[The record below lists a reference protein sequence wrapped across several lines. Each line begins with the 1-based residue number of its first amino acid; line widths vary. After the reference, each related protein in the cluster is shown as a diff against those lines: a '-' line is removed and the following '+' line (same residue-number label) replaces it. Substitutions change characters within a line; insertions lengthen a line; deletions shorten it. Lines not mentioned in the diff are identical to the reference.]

1 MCLHVLAAAA
11 AQSQAASAGL
21 VIPAGLV
28 EAVAAT
34 LKANAAPTLK
44 RPKLPSALSN
54 ISQTAWDYVQQ
65 DFELQMVGLQPNDLP
80 DVKPAPDVPAYQWQ
94 DCREDDQK
102 DAYMLYIRGIIPLDE
117 RTEWIQGDKHRTLLN
132 ASQVHRWPVGEAEL
146 YHLSGTTDAA
156 AVLTAYMSMGLP
168 WEGIRLTIEVK
179 KQIVDKWHFEAA
191 AQLICANITSSKF
204 KPLAILTDLVDEWH
218 LKYMSGHKLCA
229 GRFPSRAAAVAC
241 IKDWLQKEKVIETA
255 ETDEPLQVAEASDPG
270 VLSPLLKRARYTYR
284 LPVGGPGEEACL
296 RDLADC
302 LPKEEAYEVLC
313 LAGIQDLMRHYP
325 LSSAVRC
332 SMFS

>member
-1 MCLHVLAAAA
+1 MAGKILVSVLDASNKVITSEPLSFSEPPKPREAITQELVDGGYGLGTLHKEDGDVVMRGDLVTAGNYTYRMTAAA

-34 LKANAAPTLK
+34 LKAYTAPTLK

-132 ASQVHRWPVGEAEL
+132 ANQVHRWPVGEAEL

-179 KQIVDKWHFEAA
+179 KQIVNKWHFEAA

-241 IKDWLQKEKVIETA
+241 IRDWLQKV
-255 ETDEPLQVAEASDPG
+255 SR
-270 VLSPLLKRARYTYR
+270 LLYVTSIH
-284 LPVGGPGEEACL
+284 
-296 RDLADC
+296 
-302 LPKEEAYEVLC
+302 LC
-313 LAGIQDLMRHYP
+313 
-325 LSSAVRC
+325 
-332 SMFS
+332 

>member
-1 MCLHVLAAAA
+1 MVEDVTVYKQGTETPLETFELPANCAEAWEAMTTLYGAGVLKWTNEGRTMTLSKSRPNLPSTGKLEWHQAPSAA

-34 LKANAAPTLK
+34 LKAYTAPTLK

-80 DVKPAPDVPAYQWQ
+80 HVKPAPDVPAYQWQ

-132 ASQVHRWPVGEAEL
+132 ANQVHRWPVGEAEL

-241 IKDWLQKEKVIETA
+241 IRDWLQKVSRLLYET
-255 ETDEPLQVAEASDPG
+255 SIH
-270 VLSPLLKRARYTYR
+270 
-284 LPVGGPGEEACL
+284 
-296 RDLADC
+296 
-302 LPKEEAYEVLC
+302 LC
-313 LAGIQDLMRHYP
+313 
-325 LSSAVRC
+325 
-332 SMFS
+332 